1 MDFGHYVFSRR
12 FPDLS
17 HPPQILLYPGPGQ
30 IEGHV
35 KMHHMTFSFKKNT
48 HTKDMGSEE
57 IRSPILYN

>member
-1 MDFGHYVFSRR
+1 MDFGH

-35 KMHHMTFSFKKNT
+35 KMHHMTFSFKKKNT